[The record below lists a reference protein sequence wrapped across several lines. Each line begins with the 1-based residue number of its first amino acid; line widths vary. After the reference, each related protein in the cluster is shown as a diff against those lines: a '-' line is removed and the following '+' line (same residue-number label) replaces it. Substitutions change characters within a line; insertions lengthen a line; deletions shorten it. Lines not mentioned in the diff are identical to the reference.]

1 MNDNIILIGM
11 AGCGKSTVGVLLA
24 KTLGR
29 EFLDTDLII
38 QRREGM
44 LLQEIIN
51 RRGLDA
57 FRAAEEAA
65 LLSVDA
71 SRTVIATGGSAIYS
85 KKAME
90 HMAELGKVV
99 YLAIP
104 LDTLKRRIGDP
115 VARGVAMEPGMTL
128 EDLYDERVP
137 LCKTYASMIM
147 EEAEDDTVDTVAQ
160 ALSNLLSE

>member
-1 MNDNIILIGM
+1 MNDNTILIGM

-24 KTLGR
+24 KSLGR

-51 RRGLDA
+51 QRGLDA

-71 SRTVIATGGSAIYS
+71 SRTVIATGGSAIFCPDGMAHL
-85 KKAME
+85 KKGGKCVFLRLPY
-90 HMAELGKVV
+90 AEIERRVKNIATRGIAISPGK
-99 YLAIP
+99 
-104 LDTLKRRIGDP
+104 TLRD
-115 VARGVAMEPGMTL
+115 AF
-128 EDLYDERVP
+128 DERAP
-137 LCKTYASMIM
+137 LYERWADVIVDC
-147 EEAEDDTVDTVAQ
+147 EGDAETTLAKVIAAV
-160 ALSNLLSE
+160 